1 MEVWFSFPTKQQ
13 KNNNKPIA
21 EQEPR
26 SAHGRAVKNSGDTS
40 PSWSAI
46 TLPIISHTAA
56 PHAMKCKQLGTR
68 YQCMKCFLASKG
80 RLRTTISSTHFGL
93 TPQNANTKKRSTSI
107 DLWPGFASRNLV
119 LTSYPGSV
127 RNVTPVNLF
136 AARYRQISSKQWYH
150 MSSKLHILQY
160 QTQRFIGG

>member
-1 MEVWFSFPTKQQ
+1 MLHS
-13 KNNNKPIA
+13 PIA
-21 EQEPR
+21 TH
-26 SAHGRAVKNSGDTS
+26 SAFAGWKMNWGRRVHQRGVNSHKM
-40 PSWSAI
+40 PC
-46 TLPIISHTAA
+46 
-56 PHAMKCKQLGTR
+56 HAMKCKQLATR
-68 YQCMKCFLASKG
+68 YQCMKRFLASKG
-80 RLRTTISSTHFGL
+80 RLRTTISSMHFGL

-107 DLWPGFASRNLV
+107 DLWPRFASRNLV